1 MRIVGPVEREIKAC
15 TLIIDHAGV
24 AEGRYRGRGLV
35 PMASWAVV
43 SLGWCF
49 PSRTDLLAVG
59 AIGILGHE
67 TAPGTY
73 QSGDRA
79 LGVTQIQVRCGA
91 IHLALGE
98 VLGGYRARGRKGRTD
113 RGPTPEGVGGDRGR
127 LSGLGGGGHP
137 FAETVIGEGRDDT
150 GLTIG
155 DGS

>member
-1 MRIVGPVEREIKAC
+1 MK
-15 TLIIDHAGV
+15 GV
-24 AEGRYRGRGLV
+24 AAFSCGQATIPVGHRPFLVVALCARIGLSQ
-35 PMASWAVV
+35 PTSIPCPPG
-43 SLGWCF
+43 SLWRVYGTRAPF
-49 PSRTDLLAVG
+49 LTGDARPSVIDLLKA
-59 AIGILGHE
+59 A
-67 TAPGTY
+67 Y